1 MDVSCILGG
10 CKGVIICQEPAAGDA
25 HHTTCVS
32 LMQMN
37 EVPDPDGL
45 MDVLMFLQSDVIG
58 LSGPDLSK
66 VLTLFPEVMSCSVD
80 ERLRPNVERL
90 QREWSMNG
98 SVLKNAI
105 VRKPTLLGLSV
116 DCSTVGSG
124 ACQGQCR
131 KCWSA
136 N

>member
-1 MDVSCILGG
+1 MT
-10 CKGVIICQEPAAGDA
+10 GDA
-25 HHTTCVS
+25 HHTTCIS

-45 MDVLMFLQSDVIG
+45 MDVLMFLQSDAIG
-58 LSGPDLSK
+58 LSGPELSK
-66 VLTLFPEVMSCSVD
+66 VLASFPEVMSCSVD

-90 QREWSMNG
+90 QSEWSMNG

-116 DCSTVGSG
+116 DCSTEGSG